1 MSKTKTKRKTN
12 GKGKS
17 KIRVKTTIVT
27 TDGLAKPSKK
37 KVEKKPP
44 QKHSRDDAQ
53 RSIAALRTETA
64 DLFGKGKF
72 TTAALNVVLTDLDN
86 ATYYMCCGEF
96 DRSVEICANRHNLM
110 NNA

>member
-1 MSKTKTKRKTN
+1 MSKTKTKRKT
-12 GKGKS
+12 KGKS

-44 QKHSRDDAQ
+44 QKHSREDAQ
-53 RSIAALRTETA
+53 RSIAALRGETA

-96 DRSVEICANRHNLM
+96 DRSVEICNNRHNLI

>member
-1 MSKTKTKRKTN
+1 MSKTKTKRKT
-12 GKGKS
+12 KGKS

-44 QKHSRDDAQ
+44 QKHSREDAQ
-53 RSIAALRTETA
+53 RSIAALRGETA
-64 DLFGKGKF
+64 VLFGKGKF
-72 TTAALNVVLTDLDN
+72 TSAALNVVLTDLDN

-96 DRSVEICANRHNLM
+96 DRSVEICDNRHNLI